1 MQRPYFPKRNSNF
14 NLSSHRAV
22 FHFASVH
29 FRWALVQRRQPG
41 FWIMLTYSFFF
52 NLHLWMA
59 QQNVF
64 TDSYF
69 WNVSEPCSDF
79 HARFMSV
86 FHAEPKDLRDPI
98 LIFGVVL
105 CAESLLQPPR
115 IFWWWNIQ
123 SLFYAHHITD
133 QLPILLTKCS
143 SGWCVPFIKFT
154 MRKYFKHLIY
164 FVCSIIAFFLY
175 WHFIQCANSFGTGFA
190 DFVKNINF
198 MINIHVSSVTSVS
211 VSQIKFQRPLSVSQS
226 TSTLLENVAEGR
238 TVDTDTHGE

>member
-133 QLPILLTKCS
+133 QLPILLTYVQN
-143 SGWCVPFIKFT
+143 VPPADVFLSLNSQWENISNIWYILYVLSLHSFFT
-154 MRKYFKHLIY
+154 HI
-164 FVCSIIAFFLY
+164 LY
-175 WHFIQCANSFGTGFA
+175 
-190 DFVKNINF
+190 
-198 MINIHVSSVTSVS
+198 SV
-211 VSQIKFQRPLSVSQS
+211 P
-226 TSTLLENVAEGR
+226 TLLALGLQ
-238 TVDTDTHGE
+238 TSWKTLILW